1 MERSRRVKLAITGRI
16 PTQWSK
22 EQIIAVFQLIET
34 ALNLNSE
41 GRIEGRH
48 LTATSVPT
56 TGDFKRGDIIWN
68 SEPSAGG
75 TMGWVCVTSGS
86 PGTLKAFGDIAL

>member
-1 MERSRRVKLAITGRI
+1 VKLAITARI
-16 PTQWSK
+16 PREWNRDVMIS
-22 EQIIAVFQLIET
+22 VFQLIET

-48 LTATSVPT
+48 LTSTSVPT
-56 TGDFKRGDIIWN
+56 TGEFKRGDIIWN

-86 PGTLKAFGDIAL
+86 PGTLKAFGDIAA